1 VARPVAA
8 PPAGPGRPPTAARLA
23 PTLPPGFHVSEAEAD
38 ADLSFGLSGSPW
50 TLRSARGQ

>member
-1 VARPVAA
+1 VPRPVAG
-8 PPAGPGRPPTAARLA
+8 PPPPTAARLA

>member
-1 VARPVAA
+1 M
-8 PPAGPGRPPTAARLA
+8 PT
-23 PTLPPGFHVSEAEAD
+23 PGFHVSEAEAD